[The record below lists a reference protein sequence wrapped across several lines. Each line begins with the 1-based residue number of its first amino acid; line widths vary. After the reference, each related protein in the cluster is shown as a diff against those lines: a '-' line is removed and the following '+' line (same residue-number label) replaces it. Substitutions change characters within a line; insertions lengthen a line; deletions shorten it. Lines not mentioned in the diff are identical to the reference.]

1 MTTVKDLVVVDNFKE
16 LIFPG
21 VKSGIYK
28 IDENGNIWSKKKSG
42 LMTPQKDKDGYLR
55 IKLSGEDKGH
65 SVSVGIAKLV
75 MYHFNTL
82 PPANMTDPTIN
93 HIDGNILNN
102 HYTNLEWMERSV
114 NSAIR
119 NNKGRGIQNHEVK
132 LTNE

>member
-1 MTTVKDLVVVDNFKE
+1 MGNFKE
-16 LIFPG
+16 LGFPG

-55 IKLSGEDKGH
+55 IKLSGWDKDH

-82 PPANMTDPTIN
+82 PLIDMIDPTIN

-102 HYTNLEWMERSV
+102 HYTNLEWV
-114 NSAIR
+114 
-119 NNKGRGIQNHEVK
+119 
-132 LTNE
+132 